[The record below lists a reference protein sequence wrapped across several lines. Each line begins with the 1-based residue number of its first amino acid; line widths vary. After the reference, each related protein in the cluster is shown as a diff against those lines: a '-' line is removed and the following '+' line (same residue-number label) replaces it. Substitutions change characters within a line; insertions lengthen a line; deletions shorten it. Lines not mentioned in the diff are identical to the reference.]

1 MQIRGPFSYSGNKFR
16 IYNKHLRSIM
26 SHYDKVHEPFCGSAV
41 CLYNSNKGGIGIDI
55 DNDVI
60 MLHQAL
66 YDVDLIDKIEKA
78 YREFFPDGKTEEGF
92 YQLRNHF
99 NSDWLKNGTT
109 SENVHL
115 LYLLMQLAFNSLM
128 RFSSSGFNTPCGQSK
143 KNWDSEKI
151 NKIKIHQTLVKEKEI
166 SFFRGVYSDLD
177 LSLVDKDR
185 HLIYLD
191 PPYLASK
198 FQYGG
203 WNKENE
209 LELLSYLD
217 KINNLGYKFILSN
230 TFSHRGKTN
239 EDLIEWSKSYDVN
252 ILDMTYN
259 AWTAAVS
266 TVQEAEGT
274 VEVIIKNFDR
284 STKLF

>member
-1 MQIRGPFSYSGNKFR
+1 M
-16 IYNKHLRSIM
+16 
-26 SHYDKVHEPFCGSAV
+26 
-41 CLYNSNKGGIGIDI
+41 DI
-55 DNDVI
+55 
-60 MLHQAL
+60 
-66 YDVDLIDKIEKA
+66 
-78 YREFFPDGKTEEGF
+78 
-92 YQLRNHF
+92 
-99 NSDWLKNGTT
+99 
-109 SENVHL
+109 
-115 LYLLMQLAFNSLM
+115 
-128 RFSSSGFNTPCGQSK
+128 
-143 KNWDSEKI
+143 
-151 NKIKIHQTLVKEKEI
+151 
-166 SFFRGVYSDLD
+166 
-177 LSLVDKDR
+177 SLVDKDR